1 MDLGP
6 HAAFIWGS
14 YGAFILIVGLLIGW
28 ILFDARRQTNALADA
43 ERRGLKRRS
52 ADARSDARGDHGV

>member
-6 HAAFIWGS
+6 HAAFIWAS
-14 YGAFILIVGLLIGW
+14 YAAFAGIVGLLIGW
-28 ILFDARRQTNALADA
+28 TIFDGRRQANALAEA

-52 ADARSDARGDHGV
+52 AEAASDRGPA

>member
-6 HAAFIWGS
+6 HAAFIWAS
-14 YGAFILIVGLLIGW
+14 YGAFVAIVGLLICW
-28 ILFDARRQTNALADA
+28 TLFDGRRQANALADA

-52 ADARSDARGDHGV
+52 AGGASDRSPA

>member
-14 YGAFILIVGLLIGW
+14 YGVFVGIVAALIAWTVLDGRRL
-28 ILFDARRQTNALADA
+28 ARALADA
-43 ERRGLKRRS
+43 ERRGLRRRGA
-52 ADARSDARGDHGV
+52 ADQTDATP

>member
-6 HAAFIWGS
+6 HAAFIWAS
-14 YGAFILIVGLLIGW
+14 YAAFIAIVGLLIGW
-28 ILFDARRQTNALADA
+28 TLFDGRRQANAFADA

-52 ADARSDARGDHGV
+52 AASDRGPA

>member
-6 HAAFIWGS
+6 HAAFIWAS
-14 YGAFILIVGLLIGW
+14 YGAVIVIVGALIGW
-28 ILFDARRQTNALADA
+28 TLLDARRQANAIADA

-52 ADARSDARGDHGV
+52 AESAGRDRP

>member
-6 HAAFIWGS
+6 HAAFIWAS
-14 YGAFILIVGLLIGW
+14 YAAFAVVIGLLIGW
-28 ILFDARRQTNALADA
+28 TLFDGRRQANALADA

-52 ADARSDARGDHGV
+52 AEAANDRRRA

>member
-14 YGAFILIVGLLIGW
+14 YGAFVVIVGLLIGW
-28 ILFDARRQTNALADA
+28 ILFDGWRQASALAEAD
-43 ERRGLKRRS
+43 RRGLRRRS
-52 ADARSDARGDHGV
+52 AKEGGA

>member
-6 HAAFIWGS
+6 HAAFIWAS

-28 ILFDARRQTNALADA
+28 TLFDGRRQANALADA
-43 ERRGLKRRS
+43 DRRGLKRRS
-52 ADARSDARGDHGV
+52 AESNRSQP

>member
-6 HAAFIWGS
+6 HAAFIWAS
-14 YGAFILIVGLLIGW
+14 YAVFAVVIGLLIGW
-28 ILFDARRQTNALADA
+28 TLFDGRRQANALADA

-52 ADARSDARGDHGV
+52 AEAANDRRRA

>member
-14 YGAFILIVGLLIGW
+14 YGVFVCIVAALIAWAVLDGRRL
-28 ILFDARRQTNALADA
+28 ARALADA
-43 ERRGLKRRS
+43 ERRGLRRRGA
-52 ADARSDARGDHGV
+52 ADRTDATP